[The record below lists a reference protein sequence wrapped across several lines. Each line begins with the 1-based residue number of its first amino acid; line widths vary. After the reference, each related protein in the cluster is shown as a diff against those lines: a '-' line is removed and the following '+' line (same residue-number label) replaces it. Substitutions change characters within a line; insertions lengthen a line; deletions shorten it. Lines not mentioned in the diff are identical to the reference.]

1 MAGPRSPHSRL
12 PPGLVEKARRNLS
25 VIDLPDFATF
35 ADAFADRRFLAAAAV
50 SLLAGLVRGF
60 SGFGGA
66 MIYMPLVAAVYDPRI
81 AAVTLLLVDFLSS
94 TPFAI
99 PEFKRCTWR
108 EVLPLSAA
116 MAAGVPLGV
125 WALIAFDPVV
135 LRWGIALLVLSML
148 PVLMSGWRYRGP
160 PTLPVTVGVGMFA
173 GVGGGAAQIAGPPVI
188 LYWLSLGN
196 KAVTLRANL
205 MVFFFFC
212 GIVLIVAYASQ
223 GLFTA
228 QSLAL
233 SLLLGVPY
241 LLGVG
246 LGARVFRGASERLYR
261 NAAYLIIALAALLSL
276 PVLDPWL
283 R

>member
-1 MAGPRSPHSRL
+1 
-12 PPGLVEKARRNLS
+12 
-25 VIDLPDFATF
+25 VIDFPDIATF
-35 ADAFADRRFLAAAAV
+35 AAALGDRRLYWAAAV
-50 SLLAGLVRGF
+50 AGLSGLVRGF

-66 MIYMPLVAAVYDPRI
+66 MIYMPAVAAIYEPRI
-81 AAVTLLLVDFLSS
+81 AAATLLLVDFLSS
-94 TPFAI
+94 TPFAV

-116 MAAGVPLGV
+116 MAAAAPLGV
-125 WALIAFDPVV
+125 WALIVLDPVV

-148 PVLMSGWRYRGP
+148 PILISGWRYRGP
-160 PTLPVTVGVGMFA
+160 PTLPITIGVGLFA

-196 KAVTLRANL
+196 KAATLRANL

-212 GIVLIVAYASQ
+212 GVVLIVAYALQ

-228 QSLAL
+228 RSLAL

-246 LGARVFRGASERLYR
+246 MGARVFRGASDLLYR
-261 NAAYLIIALAALLSL
+261 NVAYLIIALAALVSL